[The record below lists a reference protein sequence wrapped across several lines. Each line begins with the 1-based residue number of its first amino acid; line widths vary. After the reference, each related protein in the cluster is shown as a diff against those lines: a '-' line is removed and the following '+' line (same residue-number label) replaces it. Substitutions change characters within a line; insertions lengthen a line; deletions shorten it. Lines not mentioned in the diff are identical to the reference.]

1 MSKYQKGKIYK
12 LVNDEMPD
20 KIYFGSTINDLNIRL
35 SQHKSKS
42 NKSTSKIL
50 FEKGNVKIILVEEY
64 PCENRKQ
71 LEKKERNYIENNE
84 CINKNIP
91 TRTLKEY
98 NEDNKEKIKER
109 IKKYNE
115 KMFCSCGLFI
125 LKRKEKEHFELGHHK
140 MELERI
146 EWKRIEDET
155 CYDST
160 EE

>member
-20 KIYFGSTINDLNIRL
+20 KIYFGSTTQDLKLRL
-35 SQHKSKS
+35 QGHKSKS
-42 NKSTSKIL
+42 NKTTSKIL

-84 CINKNIP
+84 CINKVIP
-91 TRTLKEY
+91 TRTQ
-98 NEDNKEKIKER
+98 KER
-109 IKKYNE
+109 DE
-115 KMFCSCGLFI
+115 KMYCSCGAWIF
-125 LKRKEKEHFELGHHK
+125 KRKEKEHFELGHHK
-140 MELERI
+140 MQLDLL